1 MLRQIKQKSQKQSNK
16 SSSSLSEKLPDEVQQ
31 ESSSFVS
38 PLTDTDYEFLF
49 DQLLEGIAHGWHR
62 ERIAKFFQQLGE
74 RGRQEQWLAWLN
86 RYSTKILI
94 LSHGYEQQ
102 LAVRM
107 MRLGELTQSTPS
119 VKQIGRVAYEIG
131 RQLFYGK
138 DGTFVWEYDGLDL
151 PEELPQETAID
162 LTEFNELDSSLEA
175 IPQKQEQIQE
185 VQSFTKETA
194 QEIETQNNISSPQTN
209 ADDSLMES
217 LLLQEEDT
225 FAQELP
231 LVSDSNSLDSITEET
246 TDSSTSD
253 QEEDTFAQ
261 ELPLVSDSNSFDSI
275 TEEATDSSTSDQEED
290 TFAQELP
297 LVSDSNSFDSITEEA
312 TDSSTSDQEEDTFA
326 QNQALAID
334 GEKLSVPESSFLSS
348 SDTTPSSSA
357 KTIQENFDSL
367 REERLNNLLK
377 QDESFLR
384 EMSQQIDISSSDSEA
399 QIQTLIE
406 EINSLKT
413 FRNPNSHKSSSSTS
427 AFDETIQVQDISN
440 SDFFNSYNLDD
451 SVLQLVEGWFN
462 LGLKQASAGDLSG
475 ALTSWE
481 QTLKLNPHLSEAW
494 HNRGSALGRLGKYEE
509 AIGSFDRALEINPE
523 NYRAWNDRGHALYQ
537 LQKWEKALLSWNKA
551 IAIMPEDYQ
560 LWYNRGCA
568 LEQLQRKEES
578 IASYEKALEIKPEFK
593 QARSRYINLLTD
605 KS

>member
-86 RYSTKILI
+86 RYSTKILT

-246 TDSSTSD
+246 
-253 QEEDTFAQ
+253 
-261 ELPLVSDSNSFDSI
+261 
-275 TEEATDSSTSDQEED
+275 
-290 TFAQELP
+290 
-297 LVSDSNSFDSITEEA
+297 

>member
-246 TDSSTSD
+246 
-253 QEEDTFAQ
+253 
-261 ELPLVSDSNSFDSI
+261 
-275 TEEATDSSTSDQEED
+275 TDSSTSDQEED

>member
-86 RYSTKILI
+86 RYSTKILT

-261 ELPLVSDSNSFDSI
+261 ELPLVSDSNSLDSI
-275 TEEATDSSTSDQEED
+275 TEET
-290 TFAQELP
+290 
-297 LVSDSNSFDSITEEA
+297 